1 MGKSKRWNTGSAHAV
16 SAIDTKQDFNNI
28 AADARNCF
36 SILVFGADPLVYL
49 PTFPFSAQLGID
61 AMKNLRANIVASL
74 LFLFSVPSL
83 AGPVVIGGDDL
94 NDHGSWDGSANLSG
108 WLYIQNALA
117 SLVSQVTLPGNDG
130 TIVVLGSDP
139 SSIPGV
145 TSGDGCTAAYF
156 PAQALTPART
166 VTCIEGDTA
175 IDTYLTGVAGGT
187 NRPAVIVYPG
197 DGASNGVD
205 SLEEAAWLANAT
217 TVANYVAAGGGLL
230 AHEGEY
236 TWLTALL
243 PGIVID
249 PACDADPGAVLTAEG
264 SSAFPTVTDADINAG
279 PCHNSFSGDFGGLQV
294 LANDAGGLPFIIGG
308 GGGTTFEPTAVVVP
322 TMSPWALLLLAV
334 GLASLALTRV
344 ARRSN

>member
-1 MGKSKRWNTGSAHAV
+1 
-16 SAIDTKQDFNNI
+16 
-28 AADARNCF
+28 
-36 SILVFGADPLVYL
+36 
-49 PTFPFSAQLGID
+49 
-61 AMKNLRANIVASL
+61 MKNLRANTVASL
-74 LFLFSVPSL
+74 FFLFCVPGF

-94 NDHGSWDGSANLSG
+94 NDHGSWDGSANIEG

-117 SLVSQVTLPGNDG
+117 SLVSQVTLSGNDG

-145 TSGDGCTAAYF
+145 TAGDGCTAAYF

-175 IDTYLTGVAGGT
+175 INTYLTGVAGGT

-197 DGASNGVD
+197 SGVGND
-205 SLEEAAWLANAT
+205 VDTAEEAAWAANAT
-217 TVANYVAAGGGLL
+217 TIADYVAAGGGLL

-249 PACDADPGAVLTAEG
+249 FDVCEADPGATLTTVG
-264 SSAFPTVTDADINAG
+264 QTAFPTVTDADINAG
-279 PCHNSFSGDFGGLQV
+279 PCHLSFSGDFGGLQV
-294 LANDAGGLPFIIGG
+294 LANDAGGLPFILGG
-308 GGGTTFEPTAVVVP
+308 GSGTTFEPTAAVVP
-322 TMSPWALLLLAV
+322 TLSPWALLLLIA
-334 GLASLALTRV
+334 GLAGLALARMER
-344 ARRSN
+344 RRS